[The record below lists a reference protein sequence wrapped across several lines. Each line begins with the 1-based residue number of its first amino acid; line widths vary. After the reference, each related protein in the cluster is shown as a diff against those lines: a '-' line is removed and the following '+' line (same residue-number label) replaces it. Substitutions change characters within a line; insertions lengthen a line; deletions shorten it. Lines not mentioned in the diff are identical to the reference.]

1 MIVDHSSMKLG
12 KNERRYD
19 QRTMRLG
26 RYLPA
31 VLPVP
36 ETLIDYSNGVTDWG
50 LMLNGPNDYPD
61 PAVKDGLGDCTMAGC
76 AGLIQLATMNDVTR
90 VPQGMVTPTDATV
103 LSYYEKWCGFDPKN
117 PATDEGGV
125 ELDVLNLW
133 RQQGFDGHKL
143 LGYAAIDIHNYR
155 HVQYA
160 LNEFNVYLGV
170 ELPVS
175 AQTQDTWDVVSN
187 DGGVWGGH
195 CVTGVG
201 YNDGDPTSKLI
212 RFRSWGKIM
221 EMTID
226 FWNKYVSEAY
236 ALMLEDF
243 EGAHSR
249 GPDGFDLV
257 AWNADL
263 GSITSA

>member
-1 MIVDHSSMKLG
+1 MVDHSSMKLG

-50 LMLNGPNDYPD
+50 LMLNDS
-61 PAVKDGLGDCTMAGC
+61 LGDCTC
-76 AGLIQLATMNDVTR
+76 AAACHLVQLATMNDALNNPGEVTLPDS
-90 VPQGMVTPTDATV
+90 VV
-103 LSYYEKWCGFDPKN
+103 LDLYERWCGYN
-117 PATDEGGV
+117 PADPSTDQGGV

-133 RQQGFDGHKL
+133 RQQGISGHKL
-143 LGYAAIDIHNYR
+143 LSYAAINRANYR
-155 HVQYA
+155 HLQYA
-160 LNEFNVYLGV
+160 INEFNVYIGV

-175 AQTQDTWDVVSN
+175 AQNQETWDVVPD

-195 CVTGVG
+195 AVCLTGYDDSG
-201 YNDGDPTSKLI
+201 TEPIIKLV
-212 RFRSWGKIM
+212 SWGKHM
-221 EMTID
+221 AMTLR

-249 GPDGFDLV
+249 GPDGFDLA